1 MKKKKK
7 RPSKAYIID
16 DYPGPKDIFDFFW
29 NLTNRLKIIGSESEI
44 TKARK
49 AYHHFLVH
57 IYISNRLKTSKTDDL
72 DKVVTSPIPSTL
84 IRSKFKDLVD
94 VDLLKKKKLI
104 RFTKHS
110 HGRGENRCREF
121 RLHEKIY
128 NEAIKITEGST
139 LLAWESLLENKRLR
153 SKVNIITGNPKKSRM
168 KNRSFLYTNSQKLYA
183 INKLVIKSINS
194 LLPCPVNPYALIP
207 YFKNVKKA
215 YWKEKKNMA
224 SVKKKLTKNFPN
236 MTIKEK
242 KQKFRYIQAN
252 GRLQKIQGLHSN
264 IMLALETI
272 MAQKPQPINTVVKG
286 KQLWEYQAAYR
297 AQKSG
302 RVSEI
307 HGGFQ
312 NITTPCKKLLLQD
325 VPNVYNYDL
334 KNSQAVLLYIE
345 LKACGIKCKW
355 LKKYINDKTMRER
368 LAKEVG
374 ISVGC
379 WKSCFYSI
387 VMGSP
392 AGGISA
398 VNDAITKET
407 KTNKEAKKLL
417 KKFKMVATP
426 LISSCKKWRAHLFNS
441 INPRYKYKHKGYHW
455 KNACGMTFQEYITD
469 YVDEETFLINKAT
482 GEVVSKDDKKTIN
495 AIKRQLPAFYLQ
507 GKEAFLIHTLTLMCK
522 KHGIPV
528 YKNEHDGL
536 ITGQEVPEKI
546 WQQAA
551 KKINANGVSLE
562 IKDICSKSKWKAFH
576 SLYK

>member
-242 KQKFRYIQAN
+242 NRSSDTYKQTEDCRK
-252 GRLQKIQGLHSN
+252 S
-264 IMLALETI
+264 
-272 MAQKPQPINTVVKG
+272 
-286 KQLWEYQAAYR
+286 R
-297 AQKSG
+297 AFIAIS
-302 RVSEI
+302 
-307 HGGFQ
+307 
-312 NITTPCKKLLLQD
+312 CLL
-325 VPNVYNYDL
+325 
-334 KNSQAVLLYIE
+334 
-345 LKACGIKCKW
+345 
-355 LKKYINDKTMRER
+355 
-368 LAKEVG
+368 
-374 ISVGC
+374 
-379 WKSCFYSI
+379 
-387 VMGSP
+387 
-392 AGGISA
+392 
-398 VNDAITKET
+398 
-407 KTNKEAKKLL
+407 
-417 KKFKMVATP
+417 
-426 LISSCKKWRAHLFNS
+426 
-441 INPRYKYKHKGYHW
+441 
-455 KNACGMTFQEYITD
+455 
-469 YVDEETFLINKAT
+469 
-482 GEVVSKDDKKTIN
+482 
-495 AIKRQLPAFYLQ
+495 
-507 GKEAFLIHTLTLMCK
+507 
-522 KHGIPV
+522 
-528 YKNEHDGL
+528 
-536 ITGQEVPEKI
+536 
-546 WQQAA
+546 
-551 KKINANGVSLE
+551 
-562 IKDICSKSKWKAFH
+562 
-576 SLYK
+576 